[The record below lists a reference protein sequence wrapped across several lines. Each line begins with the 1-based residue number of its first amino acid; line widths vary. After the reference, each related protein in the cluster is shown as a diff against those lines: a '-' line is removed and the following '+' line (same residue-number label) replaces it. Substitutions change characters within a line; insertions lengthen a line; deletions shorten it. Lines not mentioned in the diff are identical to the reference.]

1 MRYIAEKADALPC
14 RACGSSTRRAA
25 SVLWQLTRK
34 FSHRKKPAV
43 NMMPVFAAGAFRD
56 AK

>member
-14 RACGSSTRRAA
+14 RACGSLTRRAA
-25 SVLWQLTRK
+25 SVLSQLTRK

-43 NMMPVFAAGAFRD
+43 NMMPVFAAGAFKD